1 MFKKIIFFYILMIAI
16 FGLLPTIINKIFNPS
31 AIVQENTLINEKFSN
46 MQVKDFFVYENRY
59 MYILTKEDRV
69 YLYDI
74 YNKKIEKSYQIKGIT
89 DIKKIVF
96 SKYRDYNE
104 KYKDRSKTFKTVNG
118 KRLFLDCK
126 DYLFV
131 ISKHNIHL
139 VDLEN
144 ATDKGILFPKV
155 IFKKIKKPNYVY
167 FNKYDNFLA
176 VLENNQSNK
185 VMNTYSLK
193 TEKLL
198 NSYSS
203 EISINRNKY
212 KIMTTMKNIPFCG
225 WINTDDG
232 VKKMDFFNQIE
243 VSIMNRDFSKNIGEV
258 TKMHHGAMV
267 LPDMTNNFLWIYG
280 TFPLCRQQKIILKET
295 PYKAYAFSN
304 SNRDMS
310 IIQEG
315 TIFVLYKDRLVCHD
329 ITKSFLMKTVNFT
342 VKLFES
348 IYQILLQPLMIFLL
362 IFGGKQ

>member
-1 MFKKIIFFYILMIAI
+1 MIKKIIFTYILMVAT
-16 FGLLPTIINKIFNPS
+16 FGLMPTIINKIFHPS
-31 AIVQENTLINEKFSN
+31 ATVQENTSINEKFSN

-59 MYILTKEDRV
+59 MYILTKENKV
-69 YLYDI
+69 YFYDI
-74 YNKKIEKSYQIKGIT
+74 YHKKIEKSYQIKGIK

-139 VDLEN
+139 VDLES
-144 ATDKGILFPKV
+144 ATDNGILFPKV
-155 IFKKIKKPNYVY
+155 IFKKIKEPKHLY

-185 VMNTYSLK
+185 VLNTYNLK

-198 NSYSS
+198 NNYSS

-212 KIMTTMKNIPFCG
+212 KVITTMKNIPFCS

-232 VKKMDFFNQIE
+232 VKKMNFFNQIE
-243 VSIMNRDFSKNIGEV
+243 VSIINRDFSNNIGEI
-258 TKMHHGAMV
+258 TTMPHESMV
-267 LPDMTNNFLWIYG
+267 LPDMTNNFLWIYDKYLL
-280 TFPLCRQQKIILKET
+280 FKNQKIILKET

-304 SNRDMS
+304 NNSDMGV
-310 IIQEG
+310 IQGG
-315 TIFVLYKDRLVCHD
+315 TIFVLYKDRLVCHN
-329 ITKSFLMKTVNFT
+329 ITKSSFMKSVNFT

-348 IYQILLQPLMIFLL
+348 IYQILLQPLIIFVL